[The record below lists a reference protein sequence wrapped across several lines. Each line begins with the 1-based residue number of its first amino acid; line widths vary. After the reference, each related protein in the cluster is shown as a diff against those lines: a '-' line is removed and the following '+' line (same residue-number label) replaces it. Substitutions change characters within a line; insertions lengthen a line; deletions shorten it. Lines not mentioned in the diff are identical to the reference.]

1 MEVDRAAA
9 RNRYDRALRRAG
21 AFLRGRQ
28 RRDGST
34 SGAGSIWGY
43 YSQPLALLS
52 GGSPDDWSCANRCLD
67 FVRRAFLTAGSTVSV
82 QPLPYVGDLYVYPYL
97 ICGAAIWGRSDLA
110 VPLTGTLVRFQ
121 DPCGGIRY
129 RTGAPDLIDP
139 AVTAHGGIALLATGH
154 LQSMNGSGAAE
165 LVRTPPDQPSLAGR
179 VLDCGADGVVFPLI
193 GDRSQAQAAVAA
205 CKYPPLG
212 GRGMGPRRAS
222 GYGRFEADYLRSAND
237 RTVVAI
243 QIETGDAVERIDQI
257 LSVPGV
263 DVALLGLGDL
273 SASLGCHLD
282 FAAPPVVAAVE
293 TVLEACGRHDV
304 LPGMAYAHDAA
315 TARAYV
321 DQGFRLVGVGSDDA
335 FLMDGSRRALDG
347 LGSLR

>member
-1 MEVDRAAA
+1 MRLSELK
-9 RNRYDRALRRAG
+9 NRFLSRRV
-21 AFLRGRQ
+21 
-28 RRDGST
+28 
-34 SGAGSIWGY
+34 SIGTWISIGH
-43 YSQPLALLS
+43 PDVTEMLAHQ
-52 GGSPDDWSCANRCLD
+52 GFDWLV
-67 FVRRAFLTAGSTVSV
+67 F
-82 QPLPYVGDLYVYPYL
+82 DLEH
-97 ICGAAIWGRSDLA
+97 G
-110 VPLTGTLVRFQ
+110 PLTIESLQR
-121 DPCGGIRY
+121 
-129 RTGAPDLIDP
+129 L
-139 AVTAHGGIALLATGH
+139 
-154 LQSMNGSGAAE
+154 LQSMNGSGAAA

-193 GDRSQAQAAVAA
+193 GDRSQAQAAVDA

-212 GRGMGPRRAS
+212 SRGMGPRRAS
-222 GYGRFEADYLRSAND
+222 GYGRFEAEYLGSAND

-243 QIETGDAVERIDQI
+243 QIETGGAVERIDHI

-315 TARAYV
+315 TARAYI